1 MCLDKCHVN
10 TFIFQSLS
18 NQKFYRLGQDKHKS
32 CNIRLAVNND
42 VAKWWSPFLRDL
54 KTNGKKNQ
62 WKITIKIEIGLST
75 ALLATT
81 KVKWQKDKVAFKNF
95 FMNLFIL
102 LLYTNYQVMQPKIRV
117 FYYNPTTAYIKDKAL
132 EESIF
137 IAQSKSMV
145 KD

>member
-1 MCLDKCHVN
+1 
-10 TFIFQSLS
+10 
-18 NQKFYRLGQDKHKS
+18 
-32 CNIRLAVNND
+32 
-42 VAKWWSPFLRDL
+42 
-54 KTNGKKNQ
+54 
-62 WKITIKIEIGLST
+62 
-75 ALLATT
+75 
-81 KVKWQKDKVAFKNF
+81 
-95 FMNLFIL
+95 MNLFIL